1 MEKVERIQYQAAL
14 AVTGAWQGSNR
25 SKLYEE
31 LGWEPLSNRRWCKR
45 ILYIHKIVSNETP
58 LYLKDKLPLPRRPL
72 YSQNNSNT
80 FHEIRCKTFR
90 YMYSFFPDA
99 ITSWN
104 NVITHFNNIPSFGN
118 LKEHIRS
125 LIRPEK
131 KNIFGIHDPSGV
143 RYLFQLRV
151 GLSPLRYHKNRHNFI
166 DTPSNECPCN
176 HGIED
181 TNHFLFL
188 CSFYDIQRATLLN
201 TVIEIIRKYNL
212 NNLGNQ
218 SNLYLYGHRS
228 INLDENR
235 KILLATINYIKETRR
250 FLTSAVSLP
259 PSHPSP
265 YLAYGL

>member
-1 MEKVERIQYQAAL
+1 
-14 AVTGAWQGSNR
+14 
-25 SKLYEE
+25 
-31 LGWEPLSNRRWCKR
+31 
-45 ILYIHKIVSNETP
+45 
-58 LYLKDKLPLPRRPL
+58 
-72 YSQNNSNT
+72 
-80 FHEIRCKTFR
+80 
-90 YMYSFFPDA
+90 MYSFFPDA

-131 KNIFGIHDPSGV
+131 KSIFGIHDPSGV
-143 RYLFQLRV
+143 RYLFQLRGV
-151 GLSPLRYHKNRHNFI
+151 LSPLRYHKNFI

-201 TVIEIIRKYNL
+201 TVIEIIRKYSL

-235 KILLATINYIKETRR
+235 KILLATINYIKETQR
-250 FLTSAVSLP
+250 FLT
-259 PSHPSP
+259 
-265 YLAYGL
+265 